1 MSVNSSAL
9 HEGGGGDCQ
18 VEAGRVCDPED
29 LVTPN
34 REAPGSTRSLWAV
47 PQAGA
52 CGVSG
57 SPSRGGGLVP
67 GSRGIKGVGIA
78 DGEFTYQAEGRVWEA
93 GCLQRTGCGE
103 EESELYM
110 AWAWPRWGP

>member
-1 MSVNSSAL
+1 ML
-9 HEGGGGDCQ
+9 
-18 VEAGRVCDPED
+18 
-29 LVTPN
+29 
-34 REAPGSTRSLWAV
+34 
-47 PQAGA
+47 
-52 CGVSG
+52 
-57 SPSRGGGLVP
+57 SRGGRLVP

-103 EESELYM
+103 EERELYM